1 LTKEIID
8 RVDHLDAC
16 GQGMELVGMTQCNH
30 RHIVYVKTP
39 DGARVTGFFL
49 EEETLADSSKVYNV
63 VLIADQS

>member
-1 LTKEIID
+1 LTKEVMD
-8 RVDHLDAC
+8 RVDHLDAR
-16 GQGMELVGMTQCNH
+16 GLGMELVGMTQGNH
-30 RHIVYVKTP
+30 QHIVYVKTP